1 MLPEVAYA
9 DYAALGG
16 TADEGGFAASLRVAE
31 AAVREVMGLNEPEG
45 GRQEAAYVRAVC
57 AAVDVDRAYGGSGGV
72 GESMVSARLGDF
84 SATFGSNVAGSLSA
98 PSPYEVDMRRAVRR
112 ELSGSGLL
120 YQGLA

>member
-1 MLPEVAYA
+1 MLPEVAYD

-31 AAVREVMGLNEPEG
+31 AAVREVMGFNEPEG

-72 GESMVSARLGDF
+72 GEAMASVSLGSF
-84 SATFGSNVAGSLSA
+84 SATFGSGST
-98 PSPYEVDMRRAVRR
+98 PSPSEADMRRAVRR

-120 YQGLA
+120 DQGLA